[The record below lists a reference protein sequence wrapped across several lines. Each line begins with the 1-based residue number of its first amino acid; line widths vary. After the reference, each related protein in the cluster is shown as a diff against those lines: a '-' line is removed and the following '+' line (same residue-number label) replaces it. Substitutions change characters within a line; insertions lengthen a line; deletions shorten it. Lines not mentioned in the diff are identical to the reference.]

1 VSVDIGVYLIA
12 VDNMTGLGTLKRLLI
27 STAMIITLIV
37 ASVPHVSGQS
47 ACLMGCSKEK
57 QSCCSCCAGDSCGVS
72 KSKTDATHPLVAPQR
87 PVTYGSSYQ
96 ALPART
102 VLFLLPSSAKLYP
115 DSAAGEIRHSGDRM
129 AANCI
134 LLI

>member
-1 VSVDIGVYLIA
+1 VSVDSGVYLIA
-12 VDNMTGLGTLKRLLI
+12 VDNMTGLSTLKRLLI
-27 STAMIITLIV
+27 SAAMIMALII

-57 QSCCSCCAGDSCGVS
+57 PSCCSCCAGDSCGVS
-72 KSKTDATHPLVAPQR
+72 KSKTDASHSLVAPQR
-87 PVTYGSSYQ
+87 PLTYGSSYQ
-96 ALPART
+96 ALPIRT
-102 VLFLLPSSAKLYP
+102 VLFILPSSAKLYP
-115 DSAAGEIRHSGDRM
+115 DSAVREIRHPGDRM